1 MRGDD
6 EKLLLLDRQWRN
18 VLHLFIEVL
27 TRSPASELDTPRES
41 ACELDIARESD
52 FKVKVAILEAVRR
65 LGVQHEVTASSNC
78 EDIDCAVRYALHF
91 MFIIS
96 SVTDSEC

>member
-6 EKLLLLDRQWRN
+6 EELLLLDRQWRN

-27 TRSPASELDTPRES
+27 TRDHSCQLDVPHKSE
-41 ACELDIARESD
+41 

-65 LGVQHEVTASSNC
+65 VGVQDEIEVVSGS
-78 EDIDCAVRYALHF
+78 EDV
-91 MFIIS
+91 
-96 SVTDSEC
+96 ECGIR